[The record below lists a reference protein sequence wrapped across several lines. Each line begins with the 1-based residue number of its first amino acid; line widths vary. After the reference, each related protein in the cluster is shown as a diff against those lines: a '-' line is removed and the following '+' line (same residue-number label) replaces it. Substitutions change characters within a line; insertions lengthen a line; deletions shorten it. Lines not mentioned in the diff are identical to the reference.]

1 MVKRQKNPS
10 DRERKAVSR
19 RRRRREEDGKFCRG
33 V

>member
-19 RRRRREEDGKFCRG
+19 RREEDGKFCRG